1 MKSKGFGL
9 IITVVFVSLLILIFS
24 GFYIVKSKKII
35 SKNEINKTQNMTEI
49 TKNGNEDT
57 LREEDKSVTDE
68 VTSGEDVTDI
78 ENDIKGTVIL
88 EEDFSN
94 L

>member
-35 SKNEINKTQNMTEI
+35 SKNETNKTQNMTEI
-49 TKNGNEDT
+49 TKNSNEDA
-57 LREEDKSVTDE
+57 LKEEDKSVTDE
-68 VTSGEDVTDI
+68 VTSGEGITDI